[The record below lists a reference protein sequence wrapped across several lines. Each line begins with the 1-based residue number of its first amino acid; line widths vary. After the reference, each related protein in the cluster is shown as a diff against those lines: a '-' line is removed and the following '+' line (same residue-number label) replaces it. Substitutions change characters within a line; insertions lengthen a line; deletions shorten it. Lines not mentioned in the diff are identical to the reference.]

1 MILTIG
7 IACATLPF
15 AVYVLRR
22 RALAR
27 RVYDWRQPTQEER
40 QHLRRY
46 SRRSLVAFVAFWIV
60 SIGLVVLA
68 AARNAS
74 PIVAWAALVP
84 ILLVAAVNL
93 GYQLRTVCPIC
104 SYPLGYQKPLRVPNR
119 CERCG
124 ATL

>member
-1 MILTIG
+1 MTLIVG
-7 IACATLPF
+7 FACATLPF
-15 AVYVLRR
+15 AIYLLRR

-27 RVYDWRQPTQEER
+27 RVYDWRQPTPEER

-46 SRRSLVAFVAFWIV
+46 SRRSLIAFVAFWIV
-60 SIGLVVLA
+60 SVGLVVLA
-68 AARNAS
+68 ALSNAS
-74 PIVAWAALVP
+74 PFLAWATMVP
-84 ILLVAAVNL
+84 ILLVAAANL